1 MKKITEENIEA
12 LYQSDREIYHHW
24 AILNEKI
31 VHFCNYS
38 TLKQFTYIFGDDEG
52 ERLWRHFKLDCGGIY
67 QKFRTYLTQEQTNTL
82 IVSIYV
88 NGIDLFNL

>member
-1 MKKITEENIEA
+1 MKKVTAENIES
-12 LYQSDREIYHHW
+12 LYQPDREIYSHW

-31 VHFCNYS
+31 THFCNYS

-52 ERLWRHFKLDCGGIY
+52 ERLWKHFKSDCDSIY
-67 QKFRTYLTQEQTNTL
+67 QKLRTYLTQEQTNTL

-88 NGIDLFNL
+88 NDMELFTL